1 MNQYLRQLRSGS
13 RSTNNE
19 EVRAEVVPLPYAS
32 SFASEGSEG
41 GLEIGQLLG
50 TIRRRW
56 LLIVGTT
63 LVVTSGTF
71 IWSIT
76 RPAQYQGQFQILV
89 EPVTAESEV
98 VSRATGD
105 QKSVIDQDLGEMQ
118 QESTLLDYS
127 TQIEVLYSRKLLEP
141 VVSRLQETFPELT
154 YDIFRKKLKISRLSG
169 SPQAQAGKGQGV
181 DTTKI
186 LVFEYLSPDP
196 EEIEQA
202 SQDLSQTYVKYS
214 LQERQTNLRRAVQFT
229 DKQLPLLKAQVNQLE
244 LQLQQ
249 FRERNQLVDP
259 EQLSQQVTSELG
271 SFQQQLMST
280 QLELMQK
287 KRLYA
292 SLQDQLQLQPDGVE
306 ASSVISQAPDY
317 RNLVEELQELE
328 SQIEIESAQLT
339 ANHPVI
345 VDLKA
350 QRDRLLPLVQQRA
363 KITLGPKLYEKFKD
377 PSSLPYQNE
386 LRQALGQQLV
396 NTAIEV
402 QALEARVKG
411 TEDLKNTLE
420 QRVVQLPKIAREHEA
435 LERQLTIAT
444 DNLQGFMKT
453 REELLISAA
462 RQEVPWELIEP
473 PTEPGEVALADLPR
487 DLALGSF
494 LGLILGLGL
503 SILLDKASKTIHD
516 ADELKSIAELP
527 ILGKIPVNNNL
538 DDSAFELGHSPEQL
552 EMQGMSASEEA
563 YHLEGLGYGV
573 SPFLEAFR
581 SLNIQLQM
589 LRPDSPIRSLV
600 VSSCVPEEGKS
611 TVAAHLAKTAASMGR
626 RVLLVD
632 TDLRVPTVHSL
643 FAMEQRPGLSELT
656 TLDFDL
662 EKVIQPSPHEEGLFV
677 LPSGTQ
683 PSDPTR
689 FLASQKM
696 HALMDS
702 FSDMFDLVIYD
713 TPPLGLSETVL
724 MSTLVDGLLLVTKL
738 GMAKHSDLKDTL
750 DKLKQ
755 SRVSVLGFVANG
767 VKVQA
772 GSSSTYGKYLER

>member
-1 MNQYLRQLRSGS
+1 MQG
-13 RSTNNE
+13 
-19 EVRAEVVPLPYAS
+19 EVISLPYAS
-32 SFASEGSEG
+32 SFASESNEG
-41 GLEIGQLLG
+41 GLELGQLLG

-63 LVVTSGTF
+63 AVVTVGTF
-71 IWSIT
+71 FWSIT

-105 QKSVIDQDLGEMQ
+105 QKSVTDQDLGETQ
-118 QESTLLDYS
+118 QASTLLDYS
-127 TQIEVLYSRKLLEP
+127 TQIEVLYSRKLLDP
-141 VVSRLQETFPELT
+141 VVNRLQDTFPEIT
-154 YDIFRKKLKISRLSG
+154 YDILRRKLQISRQSG
-169 SPQAQAGKGQGV
+169 SSQGQGRGEGA

-186 LVFEYLSPDP
+186 LLFEYQSPNP
-196 EEIEQA
+196 EEVKQV

-214 LQERQTNLRRAVQFT
+214 LQERQTNLRRAIQFT

-249 FRERNQLVDP
+249 FRERNRLVDP

-280 QLELMQK
+280 QLELLQK

-292 SLQDQLQLQPDGVE
+292 SLQEQLQLQPDGVE
-306 ASSVISQAPDY
+306 ASSVLSQAPDY
-317 RNLVEELQELE
+317 RKLVEQLQELE
-328 SQIEIESAQLT
+328 TQLEIESAQLT
-339 ANHPVI
+339 ADHPVI
-345 VDLKA
+345 IDLKS
-350 QRDRLLPLVQQRA
+350 QRDRLLPLVAQRA
-363 KITLGPKLYEKFKD
+363 KSTLGSNLYEKFGD
-377 PSSLPYQNE
+377 ATSLPYQNE

-396 NTAIEV
+396 DTALEV
-402 QALEARVKG
+402 QALEARARG
-411 TEDLKNTLE
+411 TEELTKTLE
-420 QRVVQLPKIAREHEA
+420 TRVVQLPKIAREHEA
-435 LERQLTIAT
+435 LERQLAIAT

-473 PTEPGEVALADLPR
+473 PTQPGEVALADLPR
-487 DLALGSF
+487 DLSLGSF

-503 SILLDKASKTIHD
+503 SILIDKASKTIHGV
-516 ADELKSIAELP
+516 DELRSIAELP
-527 ILGKIPVNNNL
+527 ILGKIPLNGNL
-538 DDSAFELGHSPEQL
+538 DESVVELGHPVEQL
-552 EMQGMSASEEA
+552 EVQGLSVSEEE
-563 YHLEGLGYGV
+563 YPLEGIGYGV

-581 SLNIQLQM
+581 SLSIQLQM

-600 VSSCVPEEGKS
+600 VSSSMPEEGKS
-611 TVAAHLAKTAASMGR
+611 TVASHLAKTAASMGK

-632 TDLRVPTVHSL
+632 ADLRVPSVHSL
-643 FAMEQRPGLSELT
+643 FSMEQRPGLSELT
-656 TLDFDL
+656 TMDFDL
-662 EKVIQPSPHEEGLFV
+662 ETVIQPSPHEEGLFV
-677 LPSGTQ
+677 LTSGTQ

-702 FSDMFDLVIYD
+702 FLDMFDLVIYD

-738 GMAKHSDLKDTL
+738 GLAKHSDLKETL
-750 DKLKQ
+750 DKLRQ

-767 VKVQA
+767 VKTQA
-772 GSSSTYGKYLER
+772 SASSAYGKYMNG